1 MSSPCPPRWLHAV
14 TRRANVLLPWVS
26 GAAGTAMLVWVLWR
40 IDYAAFRAT
49 LANANLW
56 LVALVP
62 VAILF
67 EQWVAAAKW
76 TLLLAALGGARLSRV
91 FAASMAATLAGY
103 VVPAVGSAVARC
115 WLVARCEGLKFTPVL
130 ASVAVNRTVDAAALV
145 CFAIAALL
153 LVGLPQSSASLHTG
167 IIAGVAGASVVLAVF
182 VALLMAF
189 RRSVQSG
196 VRGGEPGG
204 GPVVHRLLSWLPARW
219 RERARRFVDQ
229 LAEGIAWPRN
239 AWRASAIVFLAFCIK
254 ALAATN
260 LMWAGLALGVPLGFP
275 QYVLLMVLLGFVVVL
290 ARFVRIPGSFLLAA
304 TFLLELYG
312 VDRERALAMALI
324 VQVSAIVS
332 VTAVAAVAL
341 TWFGAELRELKAA
354 HKAP

>member
-1 MSSPCPPRWLHAV
+1 M
-14 TRRANVLLPWVS
+14 TRRAHVLLPWVS
-26 GAAGTAMLVWVLWR
+26 GAAGAAVFAWVLWR

-62 VAILF
+62 VVILF

-76 TLLLAALGGARLSRV
+76 TLLLAPLGGARLSRV
-91 FAASMAATLAGY
+91 FAATMAATLAGY

-153 LVGLPQSSASLHTG
+153 LVGLPQSGAALHTG
-167 IIAGVAGASVVLAVF
+167 VIAGVAGASLVLAVF

-196 VRGGEPGG
+196 VRGGGPGGKQGG
-204 GPVVHRLLSWLPARW
+204 GPVVYRLLSWLPARW
-219 RERARRFVDQ
+219 HERARRFVDQ
-229 LAEGIAWPRN
+229 LAAGVAWPRN

-332 VTAVAAVAL
+332 VTAVAALAL

-354 HKAP
+354 YQAP

>member
-1 MSSPCPPRWLHAV
+1 MPSAYPSRARRPVP
-14 TRRANVLLPWVS
+14 RRANLLLPWVL
-26 GAAGTAMLVWVLWR
+26 GAAGAGIFAWVLWR
-40 IDYAAFRAT
+40 IDYATFRAT
-49 LANANLW
+49 LAGANIGF
-56 LVALVP
+56 VALVP
-62 VAILF
+62 VAIVF

-76 TLLLAALGGARLSRV
+76 KLLLATLGGARLSRV
-91 FAASMAATLAGY
+91 FAASMAATLAGF

-115 WLVARCEGLKFTPVL
+115 WLVARCEGLRFTSVL

-145 CFAIAALL
+145 CFAIATLL
-153 LVGLPQSSASLHTG
+153 LIGLPRSREGLHTG
-167 IIAGVAGASVVLAVF
+167 VIAGVAGSAVVLAVF

-189 RRSVQSG
+189 RRSAL
-196 VRGGEPGG
+196 GG
-204 GPVVHRLLSWLPARW
+204 GQGVQRLLSWLPARW
-219 RERARRFVDQ
+219 GARVRPFVDQ

-304 TFLLELYG
+304 TFLLELQG

-332 VTAVAAVAL
+332 VTGVAAVAL
-341 TWFGAELRELKAA
+341 TWFGAELRELKATFGA
-354 HKAP
+354 S

>member
-1 MSSPCPPRWLHAV
+1 M
-14 TRRANVLLPWVS
+14 TRRAHVLLPWVS
-26 GAAGTAMLVWVLWR
+26 GAAGAAVFAWVLWR

-76 TLLLAALGGARLSRV
+76 TLLLATLGGARLSRV

-153 LVGLPQSSASLHTG
+153 LVGLPQSSAALHTG

-196 VRGGEPGG
+196 VRGGEP
-204 GPVVHRLLSWLPARW
+204 VVYRLLSWLPARW
-219 RERARRFVDQ
+219 RERARQFVDQ

-304 TFLLELYG
+304 AFLLELYG

-324 VQVSAIVS
+324 VQMSAIVS

-354 HKAP
+354 HKAT